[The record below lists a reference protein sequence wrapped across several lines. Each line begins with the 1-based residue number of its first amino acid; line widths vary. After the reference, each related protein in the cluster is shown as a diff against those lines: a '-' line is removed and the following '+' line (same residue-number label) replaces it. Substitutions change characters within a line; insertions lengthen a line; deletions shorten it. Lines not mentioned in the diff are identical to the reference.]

1 MKVFLDGDD
10 LEVSDVCKK
19 FLLTEGRGY
28 DGVQRFYRKFGVF
41 FSLVIMMR
49 LRFMCE
55 QAPFLPVLSYSE
67 LACIA
72 PLKRA
77 HA

>member
-1 MKVFLDGDD
+1 MTSKCRTFAKNSFSLKAEDTMVFRGFIENL
-10 LEVSDVCKK
+10 VC
-19 FLLTEGRGY
+19 F
-28 DGVQRFYRKFGVF
+28 V
-41 FSLVIMMR
+41 SLVIMMR